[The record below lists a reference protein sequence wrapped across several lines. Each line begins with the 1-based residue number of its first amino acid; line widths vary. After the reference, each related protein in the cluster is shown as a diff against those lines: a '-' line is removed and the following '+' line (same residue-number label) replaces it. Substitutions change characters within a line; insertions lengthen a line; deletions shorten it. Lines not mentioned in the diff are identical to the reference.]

1 MQLLAATFTKVIWN
15 QDYANPMFSN
25 YIDGSNLGYRT
36 VPAWAN
42 GVVFHGWDMVG
53 KYSAQAQRVL
63 AICDQ
68 ALVAGT
74 PQNLSLSSNTSLY
87 GKLELS
93 GALAWNC
100 AQ

>member
-1 MQLLAATFTKVIWN
+1 
-15 QDYANPMFSN
+15 MFSN